1 MAIVLSI
8 ANQKGGVGK
17 TTTAGVLAYLLDQA
31 GYKVLAVDMDMQSNL
46 SELLTQTDVDNL
58 LESHH
63 VKGTVLEA
71 MIVEDPRRYILK
83 KACSHIDLLIS
94 NDELAQITAYLY
106 SDEYHGH
113 VSECLKK
120 TLSKVQEQYD
130 FIVIDTPPS
139 LSELMT
145 NALGA
150 SDFTLIPFDTSRY
163 GLTALDRIFTTL
175 SKIKENVNPRLK
187 VLGIVPALI
196 DSKRKDSRQVMDM
209 LREHPV
215 YSKYLIPT
223 QILRRAAIG
232 RLSLFGFE
240 ENKEFLEAVDFYLP
254 ILEELIERGQERS
267 ASR

>member
-1 MAIVLSI
+1 MAITLSI
-8 ANQKGGVGK
+8 ANQKGGVSK

-46 SELLTQTDVDNL
+46 SELLTQTDVDEL
-58 LESHH
+58 LESH

-71 MIVEDPRRYILK
+71 MIVEDPRQYILK

-106 SDEYHGH
+106 SDEYDGH
-113 VSECLKK
+113 VSECLKR

-130 FIVIDTPPS
+130 FIVIDTPPA

-150 SDFTLIPFDTSRY
+150 SDFALIPFDTSRY
-163 GLTALDRIFTTL
+163 GLTALERIFTTIG
-175 SKIKENVNPRLK
+175 KIKENVNPVLE

-196 DSKRKDSRQVMDM
+196 DSKRKDSRQVMEM
-209 LREHPV
+209 LQDHPV

-232 RLSLFGFE
+232 RLSLYGFE
-240 ENKEFLEAVDFYLP
+240 ENKEFLDAVDFYLP
-254 ILEELIERGQERS
+254 ILEELINHVEERS
-267 ASR
+267 VKG